1 MKKRIITMLLV
12 LMASAGVMVGCSQG
26 PTRDEDISGAGA
38 QQSEVIQEDNI
49 QEQVTQEGNVEIEG
63 EILESSKEEV
73 SEVKGIVDE
82 IKDFMFI
89 VTDDDQ
95 VSYAFTFEEK
105 PAGLGEVSVG
115 DTVIV
120 KYTGTI
126 SMVDPFMGEIL
137 SVEKQ

>member
-1 MKKRIITMLLV
+1 MNKRFLV
-12 LMASAGVMVGCSQG
+12 KVLILVMSAGVMVGCSQG
-26 PTRDEDISGAGA
+26 PTQDEDISGVSV

-89 VTDDDQ
+89 VTDDDK

-105 PAGLGEVSVG
+105 PEGVGEVSVG

-126 SMVDPFMGEIL
+126 SMVDPFMGEVL

>member
-1 MKKRIITMLLV
+1 MKKRILTILLV
-12 LMASAGVMVGCSQG
+12 LTASAGVMVGCSQR
-26 PTRDEDISGAGA
+26 PMQDANASETSI

-89 VTDDDQ
+89 VTDDEK

-105 PAGLGEVSVG
+105 PEGLGDVSVG
-115 DTVIV
+115 DKVIV

-126 SMVDPFMGEIL
+126 SMVDPFLGEIL
-137 SVEKQ
+137 SVERQ

>member
-1 MKKRIITMLLV
+1 MKKGIITMLLV
-12 LMASAGVMVGCSQG
+12 LMASAGVMVGCSQR
-26 PTRDEDISGAGA
+26 PMQDANASETSI

-49 QEQVTQEGNVEIEG
+49 QKEVNQEGNAETEG

-89 VTDDDQ
+89 VTDDNK

-105 PAGLGEVSVG
+105 PKGLKEVSVG
-115 DTVIV
+115 DKVIV
-120 KYTGTI
+120 KYTGSI

>member
-12 LMASAGVMVGCSQG
+12 LMASAGVMVGCSQR
-26 PTRDEDISGAGA
+26 PMQDANASETSI
-38 QQSEVIQEDNI
+38 QQSEVIQE
-49 QEQVTQEGNVEIEG
+49 GNAETEG

-89 VTDDDQ
+89 VTDDNK

-105 PAGLGEVSVG
+105 PKGLKEVSVG
-115 DTVIV
+115 DKVIV
-120 KYTGTI
+120 KYTGSI

>member
-1 MKKRIITMLLV
+1 MKKRILTMLLV
-12 LMASAGVMVGCSQG
+12 LTTSAGVMAGCSQR
-26 PTRDEDISGAGA
+26 PMQDANAGETSI
-38 QQSEVIQEDNI
+38 QQSEVIAEDII
-49 QEQVTQEGNVEIEG
+49 QEEVIQEGNVETEG
-63 EILESSKEEV
+63 EILGSSKEEV

>member
-12 LMASAGVMVGCSQG
+12 LMASAGVMVGCSQR
-26 PTRDEDISGAGA
+26 PMQDANASETSI
-38 QQSEVIQEDNI
+38 QQSEVIEEDNVETEGTNPEKI
-49 QEQVTQEGNVEIEG
+49 EQ
-63 EILESSKEEV
+63 EV
-73 SEVKGIVDE
+73 SEVKGTIDE

-89 VTDDDQ
+89 VTDDDK

-105 PAGLGEVSVG
+105 PEGLKEVSVG
-115 DTVIV
+115 DKVIV
-120 KYTGTI
+120 KYTGSI